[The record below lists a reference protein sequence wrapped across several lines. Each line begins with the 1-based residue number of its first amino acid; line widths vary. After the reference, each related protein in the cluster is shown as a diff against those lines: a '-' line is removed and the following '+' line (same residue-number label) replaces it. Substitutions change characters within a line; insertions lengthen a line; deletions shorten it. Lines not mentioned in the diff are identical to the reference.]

1 MKKSGPSGSNNSMQ
15 KKAPRFSLELLFIE
29 KNLQNLAILQ
39 NNQVLNQS
47 YLNRYISQVTE
58 QE

>member
-1 MKKSGPSGSNNSMQ
+1 MQ